1 MLGRCKRAL
10 ARAAPATSKKIT
22 GTRGTGDRMRRF
34 MLMLS
39 FDSPPPH
46 WWLTPGGANATR
58 LSNLPYSRRQVSVTH
73 SLRSGFWLFY
83 CLTRGSATSSLHP
96 ALTAAVLR
104 DSKFRS
110 LCSPLNSKLAKTLG
124 LMLWKIVVG
133 SRICFH
139 WRGGHDRIGHR
150 RWTVPTGHA
159 QETFYTLKIWLSIP
173 N

>member
-10 ARAAPATSKKIT
+10 ARAAPASSKKIT

-96 ALTAAVLR
+96 ALKAAVPER
-104 DSKFRS
+104 DSNFRS
-110 LCSPLNSKLAKTLG
+110 LRSPIKSIYVAFLMKPTRNFGSLITLA
-124 LMLWKIVVG
+124 
-133 SRICFH
+133 CFDEH
-139 WRGGHDRIGHR
+139 IHQQI
-150 RWTVPTGHA
+150 
-159 QETFYTLKIWLSIP
+159 
-173 N
+173 

>member
-1 MLGRCKRAL
+1 MSHLCRFFNFTIDFSGEQSERKFIAHGSGRQMLGRCKRAL

-96 ALTAAVLR
+96 ALTAAVPER
-104 DSKFRS
+104 DSNFRS
-110 LCSPLNSKLAKTLG
+110 LRSPINYNL
-124 LMLWKIVVG
+124 
-133 SRICFH
+133 RC
-139 WRGGHDRIGHR
+139 
-150 RWTVPTGHA
+150 
-159 QETFYTLKIWLSIP
+159 LS
-173 N
+173 NEADA